1 MVNMSNLV
9 DRIERHIKKILQDT
23 PQGYVVI
30 QRSGLASQFECA
42 PSQINYV
49 LGTRFTVEQGYLVE
63 SRRGGGGYLRIVKL
77 GIETPDYLDDFIA
90 QLDAGEMTQNAAEG
104 LIKRLAEEGLLSK
117 REAMLVRTVV
127 DRETLSLQVPE
138 RDRLRARLMAAVLR
152 TLARE
157 DF

>member
-1 MVNMSNLV
+1 MSNLV
-9 DRIERHIKKILQDT
+9 DQIERYLKKILQDT
-23 PQGYVVI
+23 SQGYVVI

-49 LGTRFTVEQGYLVE
+49 LSTRFSVEQGYLVE

-77 GIETPDYLDDFIA
+77 GIETPDYLDDFITN
-90 QLDAGEMTQNAAEG
+90 LSDGELTQNAAEG
-104 LIKRLAEEGLLSK
+104 LIKRLAEEELLSK
-117 REAMLVRTVV
+117 REAMLVRTVM
-127 DRETLSLQVPE
+127 DRETLSLQIPE

-152 TLARE
+152 TLTRE